1 MSGRKEAAAE
11 IFRSGFNCSQGVF
24 TAFAAEAGMDE
35 KTALMLA
42 TPFGGGV
49 GGCGETCGA
58 VSGAYMVIGLIHG
71 RTTLE
76 DTEAKEFV
84 YSLMAEFREKFRGRF
99 GSLRC
104 SELVGADMSDP
115 AERTKAREAGKLK
128 QCEEFVGYTAEV
140 LEELL

>member
-1 MSGRKEAAAE
+1 MSGRKETATE

-71 RTTLE
+71 RSTLE
-76 DTEAKEFV
+76 DTEAKEL
-84 YSLMAEFREKFRGRF
+84 STPSWRN
-99 GSLRC
+99 
-104 SELVGADMSDP
+104 SERSSGQVRL
-115 AERTKAREAGKLK
+115 
-128 QCEEFVGYTAEV
+128 TA
-140 LEELL
+140 LF